1 MTRWGGQWH
10 DEGWRVALWAPQARQ
25 VALVLDGHDHA
36 MQRDAQGNWSVM
48 VPAVPGTPY
57 LLRVD
62 GHVFA
67 DPASRGQVGDVH
79 GHSQVMRD
87 NFDWQADWTGRDW
100 SEAVLYELHV
110 GTFTPQGTLAAATE
124 RLGELAE
131 LGITAIELMPLGQFA
146 GQRGWG
152 YDGVLPFALHPTYG
166 EPDDLRRLVDR
177 AHGVGMMVILDLVMN
192 HFGPEGAYLH
202 RISPDFFD
210 PARQTP
216 WGAAIDFSQDAVR
229 DYWCECAEHW
239 LGAFRLDGLRL
250 DAVHQIQGPGADV
263 FLHEFARRV
272 RALRPDQPLHLVVE
286 DDRNLPD
293 LRQNGYDASWND
305 DFHHA
310 VHCLLTA
317 EDHGYYASFAR
328 DPMADL
334 AHALARGHVEEG
346 QPRPPRPQ
354 PRGADCGHLPPTAF
368 VNAIQTHDQ
377 IGNRACGE
385 RLLTLADPQAVRLVY
400 ALLLVAPYIPMLF
413 MGEERGARTPFLFFA
428 DYQDDLAQA
437 VRQGRAAEF
446 DHDAGF
452 AKAPDPLDPQ
462 AFLQSRMAWESPDA
476 GAWLDLTRRALRFRQ
491 GHVVPLL
498 QSGRRS
504 AQVTR
509 QGARGLVASW
519 QFGAG
524 MLRIAISAGI
534 ATPLP
539 DHPAA
544 FALGRPGLDP
554 FALTAL
560 VEPA

>member
-10 DEGWRVALWAPQARQ
+10 DDGWRVGLWAPQARQ
-25 VALVLDGHDHA
+25 VSLVLDGHDHP
-36 MQRDAQGNWSVM
+36 MQRDAGGNWAVT
-48 VPAVPGTPY
+48 VAAVPGTPY
-57 LLRVD
+57 LLQID
-62 GHVFA
+62 GDVFA
-67 DPASRGQVGDVH
+67 DPASRGQEGDVH
-79 GHSQVMRD
+79 GPSKVMQD
-87 NFDWQADWTGRDW
+87 DFDWQTEWTGRDW
-100 SEAVLYELHV
+100 SEAVIYELHV
-110 GTFTPQGTLAAATE
+110 GTFTPQGTLKGAREKLT
-124 RLGELAE
+124 ELAA

-152 YDGVLPFALHPTYG
+152 YDGVLPFALHPPYG
-166 EPDDLRRLVDR
+166 SPDDLRRFVDR
-177 AHGVGMMVILDLVMN
+177 AHGLGMMVILDLVMN

-202 RISPDFFD
+202 RISPGFFD

-216 WGAAIDFSQDAVR
+216 WGAAIDFSQQAVR

-239 LGAFRLDGLRL
+239 LTSFRLDGLRL
-250 DAVHQIQGPGADV
+250 DAVHQIQGPGADA
-263 FLHEFARRV
+263 FLIEFARRA
-272 RALRPDQPLHLVVE
+272 RAARSDQRLHLVVE

-334 AHALARGHVEEG
+334 VHALSRGHVEEG
-346 QPRPPRPQ
+346 QPRPPLPQ

-385 RLLTLADPQAVRLVY
+385 RLLSLADPQGVRLAY

-428 DYQDDLAQA
+428 DYQGDLAQA

-452 AKAPDPLDPQ
+452 VGAPDPLDPQ
-462 AFLQSRMAWESPDA
+462 AMLRSRIAWDAPQA
-476 GAWLDLTRRALRFRQ
+476 GAWLDLTRRALRFR
-491 GHVVPLL
+491 HDRVVPLL
-498 QSGRRS
+498 KSGRLS
-504 AQVTR
+504 AQVAR
-509 QGARGLVASW
+509 HGARGLVATW

-524 MLRIAISAGI
+524 LLRIALGAGTP
-534 ATPLP
+534 APLP
-539 DHPAA
+539 DPTAA
-544 FALGRPGLDP
+544 FVLGRSGIDP
-554 FALTAL
+554 FALTAQ